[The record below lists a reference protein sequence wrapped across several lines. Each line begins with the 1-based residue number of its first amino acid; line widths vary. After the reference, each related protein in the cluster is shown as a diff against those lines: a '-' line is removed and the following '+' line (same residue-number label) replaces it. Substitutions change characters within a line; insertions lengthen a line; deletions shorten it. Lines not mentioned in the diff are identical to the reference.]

1 MRRRL
6 IVVVTGLL
14 ALSLLTAAGHNNGDR
29 NFKADL
35 SGSEEVP
42 TAVVTETTGK
52 ATFHANRDLT
62 ELRFKLQIDNGVGIL
77 AVAGAHIHCG
87 AAGTNGPVAA
97 FLAGAVPPSGLDGSV
112 DVRTTL
118 TDASVLPTDCGTTIS
133 ELVNAMRAGNT
144 YVNVHSAANPGGEI
158 RGQIG

>member
-1 MRRRL
+1 MSKRL
-6 IVVVTGLL
+6 IVFVAGLL
-14 ALSLLTAAGHNNGDR
+14 AVSLLTAAGHDNGDR

-42 TAVVTETTGK
+42 SVVTETTGK

-62 ELRFKLQIDNGVGIL
+62 ELRYKLQIDNGDDIL

-87 AAGTNGPVAA
+87 PAGANGPVAA
-97 FLAGAVPPSGLDGSV
+97 FLAGAMPPSGVDGSI
-112 DVRTTL
+112 DIRATL
-118 TDASVLPTDCGTTIS
+118 TDASVLPTACGTTIAD
-133 ELVNAMRAGNT
+133 LVDAMRAGNT